1 MRAPNRLSGNSP
13 IIPWLNS
20 LRDFAVAIVPRPGIG
35 HKTKYTSNGVM
46 FEIEPSGL
54 GLKIAR
60 YRFKSMGTDHLVC
73 RTWDG
78 TTDGASDIFIAKS
91 PKLRFSITSETID
104 VLTITYSS
112 YNIGSQT
119 RVATGTIS
127 ENQAIVPRFLV
138 NDIIYAVSASTGVT
152 VSSSPVSLI
161 DLNLDARAWSAF

>member
-1 MRAPNRLSGNSP
+1 MNPPGRLSGNSP
-13 IIPWLNS
+13 LIPWLNA
-20 LRDFAVAIVPRPGIG
+20 LRDFAISCRPQSGLNYF
-35 HKTKYTSNGVM
+35 TKRT
-46 FEIEPSGL
+46 PSGTVFEVQPGFA
-54 GLKIAR
+54 GLQLSR
-60 YRFKSMGTDHLVC
+60 FRFKSMGTDHLVC

-78 TTDGASDIFIAKS
+78 TNEGASDINIAKS

-112 YNIGSQT
+112 YNTGSQT

-138 NDIIYAVSASTGVT
+138 NDIIYAVSASTGVS
-152 VSSSPVSLI
+152 VSSTPVSLI